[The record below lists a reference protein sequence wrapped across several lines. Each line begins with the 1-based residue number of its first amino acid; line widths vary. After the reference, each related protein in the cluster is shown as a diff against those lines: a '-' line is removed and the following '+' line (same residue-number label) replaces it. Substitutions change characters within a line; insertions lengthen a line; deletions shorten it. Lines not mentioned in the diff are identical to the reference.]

1 MKQFLSCITVLI
13 VASAPAICEVKPP
26 DNTGR
31 NVRDRSGQN
40 LTPEDQSSS
49 AGDLELSK
57 TIRQAIVKDP
67 SLSATAKNV
76 KVISTE
82 GKVTLRGPVNSPEEK
97 MKIGRTAI
105 DKAGASKVDN
115 QLEVKGSR

>member
-1 MKQFLSCITVLI
+1 MKYFRSFVSAVLI
-13 VASAPAICEVKPP
+13 ANGPVIGEVTQV

-31 NVRDRSGQN
+31 NARDRSGHN
-40 LTPEDQSSS
+40 LTPQDQSNS

-57 TIRQAIVKDP
+57 NIRQAIVRDS
-67 SLSATAKNV
+67 SLSSTSKNV

-82 GKVTLRGPVNSPEEK
+82 GKVTLRGPVNSHEEK
-97 MKIGRTAI
+97 MRIGRAAI
-105 DKAGASKVDN
+105 DKAGATNVDN